1 MISLTV
7 DHLKYSAAC
16 ILSQLAVYGVRKEWD
31 EMVFNQ
37 EGQACTGGLLLR
49 AFCFPVLSFHMTVSN
64 ALAVLL
70 KHLLK
75 DHGLCVHIF
84 LQLKEQLCQADQT
97 HRSELEGMKKEI
109 SRLTQE
115 LHQRDITIASANGS
129 TSDLEQQLRTEIER
143 AERKA
148 VEHRVKNS
156 SAVSLMEQRA
166 WNTALHFLAMLSFF
180 LSATFK
186 QRL

>member
-1 MISLTV
+1 MVWERSGMGWFSIRKDRHALGGCY
-7 DHLKYSAAC
+7 LE
-16 ILSQLAVYGVRKEWD
+16 LS
-31 EMVFNQ
+31 VFQ
-37 EGQACTGGLLLR
+37 YLVFTWL
-49 AFCFPVLSFHMTVSN
+49 SN
-64 ALAVLL
+64 ALSVLL

-186 QRL
+186 QRLWDSSGEIFWFLVNLSSFFSNL